1 MNSDLSQ
8 TPSNGDLGGGGDPWD
23 VAHGAWVSP
32 KHTTASVLSL
42 LLGWLGIDRF
52 YMGRIVLGILKLIT
66 FGGGGIWW
74 VVDMILVGSGKAR
87 DSSGSPLI
95 SFGNQD
101 MPTEGAEQPRYGMV
115 SQKHFVAVILEVL
128 LGWLGVDRMYMG
140 RVGLGILKLV
150 VSLVTF
156 GVGAA
161 IWGIVDYILITSGKA
176 IDGNGN
182 PLIQYQ

>member
-8 TPSNGDLGGGGDPWD
+8 TPSNGNHGGDPWD
-23 VAHGAWVSP
+23 VAHGAWVSS

-52 YMGRIVLGILKLIT
+52 YMGRIGLGILKLIT
-66 FGGGGIWW
+66 IGGVGVWW
-74 VVDMILVGSGKAR
+74 AVDMILVGSGKAR

-95 SFGNQD
+95 SFGDQD
-101 MPTEGAEQPRYGMV
+101 AQGDRRAYGMI

-128 LGWLGVDRMYMG
+128 LGYLGVDRMYMG
-140 RVGLGILKLV
+140 RVRLGILKLV
-150 VSLVTF
+150 VGLVTF
-156 GVGAA
+156 GVGAT

-176 IDGNGN
+176 IDGDGN
-182 PLIQYQ
+182 PLIRYH